1 MDIDELGEKLLGLCD
16 SNKNN
21 YAEIKELLESLSEE
35 QRREVVR
42 YDERWVSESWAEK
55 RFAKEFASVTACL
68 NATVYI
74 WFTNFPLNDLMNVDG
89 SYLFIL

>member
-21 YAEIKELLESLSEE
+21 YAEIKELLESLTED

-42 YDERWVSESWAEK
+42 YDEHWVSES
-55 RFAKEFASVTACL
+55 
-68 NATVYI
+68 
-74 WFTNFPLNDLMNVDG
+74 
-89 SYLFIL
+89 